1 MLRLL
6 TRARGFTAVLL
17 IFIAVALGLLIA
29 FPPEYP
35 TVWANAHG
43 SKSFDHLFN
52 QVTLLGDWV
61 IYLLAVAV
69 GWRISHSRA
78 VATIFA
84 LAVTGLTVS
93 LLKHQVFP
101 ERNRPASVL
110 GEMVIREAANS
121 ELHHRHSFPSG
132 HTATAFAG
140 FCCLAYFTRS
150 MFLHILFGLGACTV
164 AYSRLYLGQH
174 FLGDVLAGAVIGSS
188 AAYLSEWFFF
198 VNPPAWLKKMAIF
211 KAEHEKSARA

>member
-6 TRARGFTAVLL
+6 TRVRGFTAVLL
-17 IFIAVALGLLIA
+17 IFIALALGLLAA
-29 FPPEYP
+29 FSPEIP
-35 TVWANAHG
+35 TVWANSHG
-43 SKSFDHLFN
+43 SKGLDKFFN
-52 QVTLLGDWV
+52 QLTLLGDWV

-78 VATIFA
+78 VATIVA
-84 LAVTGLTVS
+84 LALTGLVVS
-93 LLKHQVFP
+93 LFKHQLFP
-101 ERNRPASVL
+101 ERNRPVAVL
-110 GEMVIREAANS
+110 GEMVIREPADS

-150 MFLHILFGLGACTV
+150 FFLQALFALCAAAV

-174 FLGDVLAGAVIGSS
+174 FLGDVLAGAVIGSGI
-188 AAYLSEWFFF
+188 AFMSEWFFF
-198 VNPPAWLKKMAIF
+198 VRPPAWIRQLTIF
-211 KAEHEKSARA
+211 RREYEQTGQS